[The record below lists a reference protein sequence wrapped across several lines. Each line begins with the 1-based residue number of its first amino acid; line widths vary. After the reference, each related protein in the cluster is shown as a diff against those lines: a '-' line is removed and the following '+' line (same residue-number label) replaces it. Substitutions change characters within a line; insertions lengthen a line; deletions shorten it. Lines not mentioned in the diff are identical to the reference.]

1 MKARILAYVL
11 PAVILAAIDLAEA
24 QQQVNT
30 ACSEYL
36 FKPYPSIFQPAIYW
50 NNLGF
55 RTLLNRSVY
64 YLAKKLLD
72 HTNQGLVI
80 GREDK
85 LEMIAQSRTDDVD
98 WYLLFPSRKF

>member
-11 PAVILAAIDLAEA
+11 PAVILAAIDLAEE

-55 RTLLNRSVY
+55 RTLLNR
-64 YLAKKLLD
+64 
-72 HTNQGLVI
+72 
-80 GREDK
+80 
-85 LEMIAQSRTDDVD
+85 
-98 WYLLFPSRKF
+98 